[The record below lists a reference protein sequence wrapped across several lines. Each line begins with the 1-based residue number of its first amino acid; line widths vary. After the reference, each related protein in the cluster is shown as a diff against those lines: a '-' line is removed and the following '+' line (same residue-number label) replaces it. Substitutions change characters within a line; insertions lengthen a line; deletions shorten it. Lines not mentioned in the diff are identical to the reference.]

1 MHFKK
6 VFGRI
11 VMKQNNGDL
20 ILGWGG
26 GWGTKLKRLYVYF
39 FVCVCNKVLLK
50 YKGDRESF

>member
-1 MHFKK
+1 
-6 VFGRI
+6 
-11 VMKQNNGDL
+11 MKQNNGDL